1 MCTSFALHA
10 MHAFVWSFLHNL
22 NKHYES
28 NSFTFTDIFQKKI
41 SPIHTWVWMYK
52 CIELIAI
59 RQCQPHL
66 RGKGKGDSST
76 RTKFYYYS
84 SWLPLISPGVYQL
97 AQILINSIKYLQ
109 TCLSIHYRLVSLQP
123 RAIPEF
129 VYKCQ
134 VHVHV
139 LSISQRGITLTER
152 KNYQQS
158 NMNHL
163 IAQRILKQLSPCYYM
178 NSNNIFIMA
187 RYIYSVHKVWDRL
200 GICNFEP
207 PWSLCRNYDLPV
219 FL

>member
-1 MCTSFALHA
+1 MNQIHSLLQTFSKRKSLLFIP
-10 MHAFVWSFLHNL
+10 
-22 NKHYES
+22 ES
-28 NSFTFTDIFQKKI
+28 EINVQ
-41 SPIHTWVWMYK
+41 VY
-52 CIELIAI
+52 ELIAI
-59 RQCQPHL
+59 CQCQPHL
-66 RGKGKGDSST
+66 RGKGRGDTST

-109 TCLSIHYRLVSLQP
+109 TCFSIHYRLVSLQP

-152 KNYQQS
+152 KYYQQS

-163 IAQRILKQLSPCYYM
+163 IAQRILKQLIPCYYM

-207 PWSLCRNYDLPV
+207 P
-219 FL
+219 

>member
-1 MCTSFALHA
+1 MNQIHSLLQTFSKRKSLLFIP
-10 MHAFVWSFLHNL
+10 
-22 NKHYES
+22 ES
-28 NSFTFTDIFQKKI
+28 EINVQ
-41 SPIHTWVWMYK
+41 VY
-52 CIELIAI
+52 ELIAI
-59 RQCQPHL
+59 CQCQPHL
-66 RGKGKGDSST
+66 RGKGRGDTST
-76 RTKFYYYS
+76 RTTFYYYS

-109 TCLSIHYRLVSLQP
+109 TCFSIHYILVSLQP
-123 RAIPEF
+123 GPEQF
-129 VYKCQ
+129 LSLFT
-134 VHVHV
+134 HV

-163 IAQRILKQLSPCYYM
+163 IAQRIWKQLISCYYM

-207 PWSLCRNYDLPV
+207 P
-219 FL
+219 

>member
-1 MCTSFALHA
+1 MNQIHSLLQTFSKRKSLLFIPGSECTS
-10 MHAFVWSFLHNL
+10 VWVDRYTPVST
-22 NKHYES
+22 
-28 NSFTFTDIFQKKI
+28 TF
-41 SPIHTWVWMYK
+41 
-52 CIELIAI
+52 EGEGE
-59 RQCQPHL
+59 
-66 RGKGKGDSST
+66 RGLGDSST

-109 TCLSIHYRLVSLQP
+109 TCFSIHYRLVSLQP

-158 NMNHL
+158 NMKHL
-163 IAQRILKQLSPCYYM
+163 IAQRILKQLIPCYYM

-200 GICNFEP
+200 GIMLCNFEP
-207 PWSLCRNYDLPV
+207 PWSLMPKLWLTGV
-219 FL
+219 FINTDDTASTPASDWFM